1 MRRSGLIFIWV
12 VTAAWAAQIYRFS
25 TATFGGIFTTWLLS
39 QILHLLRL
47 KVTLATFSL
56 LHHLMRK
63 AAHLTEYAV
72 FAMLLYYSLGGI
84 RRREW
89 QRKPAFWAA
98 LIAGLYS
105 LTDEFHQLFVPGRG
119 PSIFD
124 SGIDTVGAC
133 LGILIVYF
141 FCRMSRGERRASNEQ
156 DVEATSNRPSS

>member
-1 MRRSGLIFIWV
+1 MRRSGLIFLWV
-12 VTAAWAAQIYRFS
+12 VTVAWAAQIYNFS

-39 QILHLLRL
+39 QILGLFHLT
-47 KVTLATFSL
+47 VTLATFSL

-63 AAHLTEYAV
+63 AAHLTEYAL

-84 RRREW
+84 RGREW

-105 LTDEFHQLFVPGRG
+105 LTDEFHQIFVPSRG

-124 SGIDTVGAC
+124 SGIDTLGAC
-133 LGILIVYF
+133 LGIVIVYL
-141 FCRMSRGERRASNEQ
+141 FCRFSTRGRATPQEQGAAAVSN
-156 DVEATSNRPSS
+156 